1 MFSFINILTH
11 FTSKGHYK
19 YETRTNGNGKYT
31 CHLYL
36 WNKYE
41 EFFFFKWIHVEQ
53 KKSPKMTKF
62 YTISHQC
69 AMPSQYTRQR
79 TNEKKKHIQERK
91 MENRNLLCVV
101 AKSHVDYFILSLFCI
116 QLIFSSTFQNFQQCF
131 PRFPSKIDEKVNFRR
146 RKFFFLILKKNLRDF
161 IGLWSQFSVLSSEGQ
176 KLLPFPSKCFNF
188 WYFYYRFY
196 LISSQI
202 FNKLMNFC
210 PTKKRQ
216 INKIEFPLFLR
227 LRCTPLLDEFFA
239 LLLRQRY
246 KKY

>member
-41 EFFFFKWIHVEQ
+41 EFFFSNGYMSSKKNRLKWRNSIRFHTNARCHHNILGKER
-53 KKSPKMTKF
+53 
-62 YTISHQC
+62 
-69 AMPSQYTRQR
+69 TR
-79 TNEKKKHIQERK
+79 KKKHIQERK